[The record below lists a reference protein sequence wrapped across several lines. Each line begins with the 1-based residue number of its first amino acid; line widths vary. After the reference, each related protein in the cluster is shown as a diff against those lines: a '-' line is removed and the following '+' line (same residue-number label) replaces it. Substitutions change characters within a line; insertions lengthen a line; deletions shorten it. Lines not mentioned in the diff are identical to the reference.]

1 MAVTFGTRSAMRDL
15 EGELEVGERVIDL
28 AACSYA
34 GAAGLAALTNQRV
47 LAIRDDYSKHQVQFA
62 TLGDIQTIDYDP
74 NVHDGFAVFT
84 AKARLVVRK
93 MRRVDGDRLV
103 DGLLVRAPHIEV
115 HVTRPGRDSAAQR
128 GVESGSSGR
137 HRKPAPSRAV
147 AAAAVDAAAAQA
159 GAAQQAAQNAAT
171 QNAPD
176 QNAPDQ
182 NATARPPE
190 PAGPSEA
197 GARSAPR
204 PSAEPVPGSAAPR
217 QATDQEILLGVLAD
231 LHTQGV
237 PTSEEFAA
245 KVRQVVAPD

>member
-15 EGELEVGERVIDL
+15 AEELEVGERVIDL

-34 GAAGLAALTNQRV
+34 GAAGLAALTTQRV

-93 MRRVDGDRLV
+93 MRRVDEDRL
-103 DGLLVRAPHIEV
+103 
-115 HVTRPGRDSAAQR
+115 
-128 GVESGSSGR
+128 
-137 HRKPAPSRAV
+137 
-147 AAAAVDAAAAQA
+147 VDAAAAQA
-159 GAAQQAAQNAAT
+159 GAAQQAAQNASAQSAANQSAANQSAANQSAANQSAANQNAAT
-171 QNAPD
+171 QS
-176 QNAPDQ
+176 
-182 NATARPPE
+182 ATVRRPE
-190 PAGPSEA
+190 PAAPAA
-197 GARSAPR
+197 GSVAQAMVTPVLAKPAPP
-204 PSAEPVPGSAAPR
+204 PSAEPAPSPAAPR
-217 QATDQEILLGVLAD
+217 QAIDQEILLGVLAD

-237 PTSEEFAA
+237 LTAEEFAA